1 MRAGIVLRVAVL
13 VVVVA
18 AFGNDGLLSRIRRRH
33 TPSEPFAPDGRGLVT
48 VISTG
53 VVVVAGIAG
62 AKWKTI
68 RTCADTENENRTQ
81 KGETVDV
88 HQGGTASAGRPWA
101 ASIIMNRCT
110 DVLPISFDLCFT
122 RSTGS
127 GSFVI
132 TPHNTVLQFSIQ
144 QFLVFA
150 HEKSPPWSRTE
161 SVGVVSGLVSIRTL
175 VSCLFSSTCSR

>member
-88 HQGGTASAGRPWA
+88 HQGGTASGTSGQNAG
-101 ASIIMNRCT
+101 
-110 DVLPISFDLCFT
+110 L
-122 RSTGS
+122 
-127 GSFVI
+127 
-132 TPHNTVLQFSIQ
+132 
-144 QFLVFA
+144 LVFA
-150 HEKSPPWSRTE
+150 NDD
-161 SVGVVSGLVSIRTL
+161 VMSG
-175 VSCLFSSTCSR
+175 F